1 MTPSA
6 ETYTAVLIGLLLGV
20 TGLCIAGA
28 PWSALVI
35 ACALAAPAYA
45 LVRHLDRRHP

>member
-6 ETYTAVLIGLLLGV
+6 ETYVGGIVGLLLGV

-35 ACALAAPAYA
+35 ACALAALAYA